1 MFKKLTFGLL
11 LFSIANL
18 TVYSEDKVPAETK
31 AVEPEKKPTEE
42 IKAPEEKEKVNIV
55 SKEQEKKSLENV
67 QGFFK
72 TLKGKNNVNAKKFL
86 SVPFIFED
94 GILYAK
100 KDLDKLVTT
109 LAADFENEDH
119 EFTFSICT
127 QKEDFTENNIIITMK
142 EKEAEDK
149 DLIFVWLDRDSLK
162 IIGFFT
168 KEDPEEENDS
178 DADTQIKKK
187 PIKEQ
192 EQKKNGEPVEE
203 K

>member
-1 MFKKLTFGLL
+1 MFRKLSFSLL

-18 TVYSEDKVPAETK
+18 TIYSEEKVPAETK
-31 AVEPEKKPTEE
+31 AIEPEKKPMEE
-42 IKAPEEKEKVNIV
+42 PKVSDEKEKQNIA
-55 SKEQEKKSLENV
+55 SKEQEKKALENV

-72 TLKGKNNVNAKKFL
+72 ILKGKNNVNAKKFL

-94 GILYAK
+94 GILFSK

-109 LAADFENEDH
+109 LVTDFENDDH

-168 KEDPEEENDS
+168 KEEPEDENESDEE
-178 DADTQIKKK
+178 THTKMK
-187 PIKEQ
+187 PIKEP
-192 EQKKNGEPVEE
+192 EQKKAVEPAEE

>member
-1 MFKKLTFGLL
+1 MFKKLTFSLL

-55 SKEQEKKSLENV
+55 SKEQEKKALENV

-142 EKEAEDK
+142 EKDAEDK

-168 KEDPEEENDS
+168 KEEPEGENDS
-178 DADTQIKKK
+178 DAESHTKMK
-187 PIKEQ
+187 PIKEP
-192 EQKKNGEPVEE
+192 EQKKVVEPAEE